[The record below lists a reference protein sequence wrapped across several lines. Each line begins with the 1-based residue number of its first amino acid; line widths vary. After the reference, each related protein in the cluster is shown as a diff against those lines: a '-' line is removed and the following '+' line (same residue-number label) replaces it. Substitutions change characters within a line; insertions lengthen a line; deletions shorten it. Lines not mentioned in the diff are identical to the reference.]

1 MNKMSEKRE
10 ERKREREKDGEREMT
25 RLDRIKI
32 WKVGT

>member
-10 ERKREREKDGEREMT
+10 ERERERWRKREMT

>member
-10 ERKREREKDGEREMT
+10 REREREMT

>member
-1 MNKMSEKRE
+1 MNKMSE
-10 ERKREREKDGEREMT
+10 KREREKDGERKMT

>member
-1 MNKMSEKRE
+1 MNKMSKKRE
-10 ERKREREKDGEREMT
+10 PEREREREREMT

>member
-10 ERKREREKDGEREMT
+10 SEREREREMT